1 MSSFSVKEVSLF
13 HSEGILAGKMKHD
26 PLALVDEE
34 IPIVVIATRDRMH
47 GKMTSV
53 IEQLRARGA
62 RLIVVCNEDD
72 DGTTFNVCSKGGA
85 SGGVDTVNT
94 HSSAC
99 THVRVP
105 QVVDALQTVVNVV
118 PLQLLSYHLTALRGY
133 DVDQQRNLAK
143 SVTVTED

>member
-13 HSEGILAGKMKHD
+13 HSEGILAVKMKHD

-94 HSSAC
+94 HSSTC

-105 QVVDALQTVVNVV
+105 QVVDALQTIVNVV
-118 PLQLLSYHLTALRGY
+118 PLQLLLYHLTALRGY

-143 SVTVTED
+143 SETVT

>member
-1 MSSFSVKEVSLF
+1 MSSFSVKEVSLL
-13 HSEGILAGKMKHD
+13 HSEGILAGKMKHG
-26 PLALVDEE
+26 PFALVDEE

-62 RLIVVCNEDD
+62 RLIVVYKED
-72 DGTTFNVCSKGGA
+72 GITFNVCSKGGA
-85 SGGVDTVNT
+85 SGGTATVNT

-99 THVRVP
+99 TQVRVP
-105 QVVDALQTVVNVV
+105 QVVDALQTVVNIV

-133 DVDQQRNLAK
+133 DVDQQRNLEK